1 MSDEARLTMSIELGQ
16 ASIKVEDT
24 FDFDEPSLVEIDH
37 SVQEEPVDILLNS
50 TLFAK
55 GKVVTIDEDFALR
68 IIEVVNPG
76 AIRPQP

>member
-1 MSDEARLTMSIELGQ
+1 MPDQARLTMSLGLGQ
-16 ASIKVEDT
+16 ASLKVEDP
-24 FDFDEPSLVEIDH
+24 FDFDEYSLVEIDR

-68 IIEVVNPG
+68 IIEVVNAG
-76 AIRPQP
+76 AIGAQP